1 MEADLHNG
9 ELCLADNAPVR
20 LSRARGVRVTCMAG
34 RVWLTVA
41 GEAGDIFLRPGQ
53 SHVIAAD
60 GLALLEAL
68 GDGRVRLERPVRLGT
83 RFRLPALSLH
93 FSRPLPPTPLSM
105 AI

>member
-20 LSRARGVRVTCMAG
+20 LSRARGVRVTCTAG
-34 RVWLTVA
+34 RVWLTVE
-41 GEAGDIFLRPGQ
+41 GETGDIFLRPGE
-53 SHVIAAD
+53 SHVIATD

-68 GDGRVRLERPVRLGT
+68 GDGRVRLGRPARTGF
-83 RFRLPALSLH
+83 RFRLSALSRG
-93 FSRPLPPTPLSM
+93 FPRPAPPAPLSM